1 MCSSTGSCP
10 WRKELARTH
19 GRGSAGVSQPLDFE
33 ETIIFVPA
41 TSYGIVFLKQNLFYP
56 GLVKKKGF
64 VTNATLS
71 CERVSPFTLVIL
83 HSFKMNL
90 PLQRCPVG
98 M

>member
-1 MCSSTGSCP
+1 M
-10 WRKELARTH
+10 
-19 GRGSAGVSQPLDFE
+19 SQPLDFE

-41 TSYGIVFLKQNLFYP
+41 ASYGIVFQKQNLFYP
-56 GLVKKKGF
+56 DLVKKDF